1 MLIDAIQAQGLALEE
16 RPFTVA
22 QACDAREAFITGA
35 SQVVM
40 PVVRID
46 EHKIADGKP
55 GPLATALRRDFHKF
69 AEST

>member
-1 MLIDAIQAQGLALEE
+1 VLIDAIQAQGMALEE
-16 RPFTVA
+16 RTFTVA
-22 QACDAREAFITGA
+22 EAYGAREAFITGA
-35 SQVVM
+35 SQTVM

-55 GPLATALRRDFHKF
+55 GPLAMALRRDFHNF